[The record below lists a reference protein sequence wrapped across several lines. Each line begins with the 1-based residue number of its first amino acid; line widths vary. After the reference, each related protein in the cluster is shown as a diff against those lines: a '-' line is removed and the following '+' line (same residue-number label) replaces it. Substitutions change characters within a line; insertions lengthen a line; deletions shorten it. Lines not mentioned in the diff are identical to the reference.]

1 MIAKYGTLFY
11 ALLALILLVSKVAL
25 HDANLMVSALLWT
38 GVFALL
44 LHIPGVRPLAVCI
57 AGSGAFVLGMIITSM
72 VAGDWEVTHRIAST
86 CVLTPWGDLHS
97 HHGLKG
103 ALVVAI
109 HLAVF
114 LAIRRAS
121 EEARPGVIRLC
132 GRRIGRAAT
141 WLIIAAVLMAPFV
154 VREGQRYGA
163 TQSMFSDTLCYGL
176 YLFLLGAV
184 CREGHIGRLWFKTF
198 FATSFGMALAVFV
211 SAGFEFTRE
220 MVNGGKTPAT
230 LILWHAE
237 GDPACHP

>member
-141 WLIIAAVLMAPFV
+141 WISIAAVLMAPFV
-154 VREGQRYGA
+154 VREDSVAGYAVNVQRHTLLWSVSLSARG
-163 TQSMFSDTLCYGL
+163 SM
-176 YLFLLGAV
+176 
-184 CREGHIGRLWFKTF
+184 REGTSDGSGSRLSSQPVSVWLSRSSSPPGSSSPERWSTAGRRRPP
-198 FATSFGMALAVFV
+198 SFCG
-211 SAGFEFTRE
+211 
-220 MVNGGKTPAT
+220 TPKA
-230 LILWHAE
+230 IQ
-237 GDPACHP
+237 PVIRR